1 MPTKTSLCPTFYR
14 LTFKKGKKKL
24 GEKNKRRRKT
34 YEHNNDDLMGI
45 TGI

>member
-14 LTFKKGKKKL
+14 LTFKKGKKL
-24 GEKNKRRRKT
+24 GENKRRRKT